1 MGWHC
6 GYFVI
11 MFLKIGLSS
20 SNSWSASGGLAL
32 VFLKCTGNEGAESY
46 DAPAPSITINTP
58 YILPPPSSSFLN
70 RYSNLPLQ
78 RVLSA
83 RLRTPHRISLRWYLR
98 LSLNR
103 NSLAL

>member
-1 MGWHC
+1 MRLEMG
-6 GYFVI
+6 I
-11 MFLKIGLSS
+11 SAALSCCAIVS
-20 SNSWSASGGLAL
+20 LAL